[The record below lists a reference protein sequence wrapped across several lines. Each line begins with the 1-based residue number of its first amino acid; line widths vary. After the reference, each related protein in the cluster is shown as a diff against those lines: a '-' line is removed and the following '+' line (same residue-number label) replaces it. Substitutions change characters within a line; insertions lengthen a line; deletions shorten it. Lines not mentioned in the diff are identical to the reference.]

1 MRPTRL
7 AVPVAV
13 LLAVSGMNAAS
24 AAARKPLCLQVVD
37 PSGDGSAL
45 AGQKS
50 DSVDIVSGDIAT
62 GKRNLVAAMRL
73 TSVEPDQYQATGAS
87 YIWSWTVGG
96 VTQSVAYHVYADGTT
111 TGRFDADTAGGS
123 LTDEVNVSA
132 VADRATNTI
141 TWTVPR
147 KLVAALK
154 GKGAKF
160 SAFTLTV
167 KLGVNHRVSGEGRS
181 QLVES
186 DRAQSGKSYVDGATT
201 CLKGT

>member
-1 MRPTRL
+1 MRTTRL
-7 AVPVAV
+7 AVSLAV
-13 LLAVSGMNAAS
+13 LLSATGLNAAQ

-37 PSGDGSAL
+37 PSGDGTAL

-50 DSVDIVSGDIAT
+50 DAVDIVSGDIAT

-73 TSVEPDQYQATGAS
+73 SSVEADQFQATGAS

-96 VTQSVAYHVYADGTT
+96 VAQSVAYHVYADGSA
-111 TGRFDADTAGGS
+111 TGRFDADTSGGS
-123 LTDEVNVSA
+123 LTDEQNVTA

-181 QLVES
+181 QIIES
-186 DRAQSGKSYVDGATT
+186 DRAQAGKTYVDGTST